1 MKLTDSIKKSCDA
14 LPQALIRIWS
24 KQMTI
29 KVTERDDSRMFH
41 QLVAHGVHLWDVHQE
56 DILVGMFHRE
66 SDAHN
71 YKAELERLEA
81 QKRQA

>member
-1 MKLTDSIKKSCDA
+1 
-14 LPQALIRIWS
+14 
-24 KQMTI
+24 MTI
-29 KVTERDDSRMFH
+29 KVTERNDSRMFH

-71 YKAELERLEA
+71 YKAELEQLEA